1 MGNAII
7 TFELMGS
14 SPDVNLEPVKEQ
26 ALKIAKEAGAK
37 GNMEAKIEPVAFGLQ
52 KVIIMAMYAV
62 NDEMNFDAIAEKMGN
77 IEGVND
83 AKVANMDLAMG

>member
-7 TFELMGS
+7 TFELMGA
-14 SPDVNLEPVKEQ
+14 SPDLNLEPIKEQ
-26 ALKIAKEAGAK
+26 ALEIAKEAGAK

-62 NDEMNFDAIAEKMGN
+62 SDEMDFDAIAEKMGT

-83 AKVANMDLAMG
+83 AKVAKMDLAMG

>member
-7 TFELMGS
+7 TFELMGE

-26 ALKIAKEAGAK
+26 ALKIAEEEGSK
-37 GNMEAKIEPVAFGLQ
+37 GDMIANIEPVAFGLN
-52 KVIIMAMYAV
+52 KVVLMAMFAV
-62 NDEMNFDAIAEKMGN
+62 TDTMDFDAIAERMSK

-83 AKVANMDLAMG
+83 AKVAKMDLAMG